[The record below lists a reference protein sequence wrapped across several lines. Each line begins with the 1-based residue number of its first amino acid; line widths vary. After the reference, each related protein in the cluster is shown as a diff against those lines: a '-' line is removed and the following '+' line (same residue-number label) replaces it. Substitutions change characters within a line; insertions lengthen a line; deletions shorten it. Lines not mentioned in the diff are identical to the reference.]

1 MPLAVVVV
9 ARSTCCCNMYTTL
22 WRFLFT
28 IWVYLTHLI
37 CFAAPNSH
45 HTHSFQGAAPS
56 YPKNIPNIFVVL
68 DLKRAICLWTL
79 FTCTR
84 SVFDFLPMV
93 FHLFSGLCLRLT
105 SLHVG
110 KHKLVVFLA
119 LWYGKYFTN
128 KLKPSGISLAHRS
141 QWAKTTE
148 TATTTIVATI
158 FS

>member
-9 ARSTCCCNMYTTL
+9 AHTTCCCNMYTIL

-45 HTHSFQGAAPS
+45 HTHSFQGESP
-56 YPKNIPNIFVVL
+56 PH
-68 DLKRAICLWTL
+68 RTL
-79 FTCTR
+79 RIYTESARSARSKKSNLFMKIHLHTR
-84 SVFDFLPMV
+84 FVFDFVPMV

-110 KHKLVVFLA
+110 KHNLVVFLA

-141 QWAKTTE
+141 QWA
-148 TATTTIVATI
+148 
-158 FS
+158 